1 MLNYRHMRV
10 RIILISAISLL
21 LFAGRASADDR
32 PALVV
37 FHSPT
42 CHRCLEIKKN
52 ILPQIEKEFKNRI
65 RIEYRDVTD
74 VNDFAF
80 MFGLQKKYNKD
91 LELSLPV
98 FFIEGQLL
106 NGKGDVKSAL
116 KIAISVALSMAP
128 RDDNAVT
135 ADLLSHFRS
144 FTPLAIAG
152 AGLADGINPCAFT
165 VIVFFI
171 SYLALQGYRKV
182 ELAVIGLS
190 FVLAVFCA
198 YLLIG
203 MGIFNF
209 LYQFEGFWIVT
220 RVFNITV
227 GVLSLALGG
236 LAIYDLLKFRKTRDP
251 EGMILRLPG
260 LIKERIHS
268 VIGMHYRRAKGS
280 GSIPEKVSAGRFV
293 RLILS
298 ALITG
303 FLVSILEAVCTGQLY
318 LPTLAF
324 IFKTT
329 PLKAEAFAYL
339 ALYNMMFI
347 VPLLVI
353 FLLALVGVTSAQFAG
368 FIRKHMVSIKALMS
382 AVFIGLGVFLI
393 WRG

>member
-10 RIILISAISLL
+10 RIILISVISLL
-21 LFAGRASADDR
+21 LFTGRVSADDR

-37 FHSPT
+37 FHSPA

-74 VNDFAF
+74 VNEFAF

-128 RDDNAVT
+128 RDEKAVT
-135 ADLLSHFRS
+135 ADLLGHFRS

-171 SYLALQGYRKV
+171 SYLALQGYRKL

-209 LYQFEGFWIVT
+209 LYQLEGFWIVT

-227 GVLSLALGG
+227 GALSLALGG

-280 GSIPEKVSAGRFV
+280 GSIPEKGSPGRFV

-353 FLLALVGVTSAQFAG
+353 FLLALLGVTSAQFAG

-382 AVFIGLGVFLI
+382 VVFIGLGVFLI